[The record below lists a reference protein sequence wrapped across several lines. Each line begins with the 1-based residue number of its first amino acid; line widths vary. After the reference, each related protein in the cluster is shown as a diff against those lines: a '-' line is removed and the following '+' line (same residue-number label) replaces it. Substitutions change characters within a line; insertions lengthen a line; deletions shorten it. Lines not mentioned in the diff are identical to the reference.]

1 MARTFYGD
9 GSLGSGGDGSI
20 GNPFGKWSD
29 IVNAVGDCAGQ
40 GVTTIYIKGTFT
52 VGNHT
57 SHLRFNFTSGD
68 GGAGAFG
75 TDVSNYI
82 VLLPWPGFEGN
93 GQFGSAPGFA
103 ATAAT
108 GTTLFTLDL
117 PYSQMLGI
125 DVYATG
131 SDATARNGVLFNSV
145 FCKFS
150 GYIRC
155 NSIAVSFGADDCVL
169 FNTIA
174 KVTRSDAAASRIP
187 TSIDRIKIYNFTCVS
202 TGASTAAAHSVA
214 GATGDGICQNCAVY
228 GFTGLE
234 WEETGGTPGTWN
246 GSTNCAGQIAVGSQN
261 AHLTTNYVQLTADPF
276 VNLAGDNYFPAA
288 SGQLDGVGTTTYTAT
303 DLVGATWGSPAAI
316 GGLEVALSVA
326 VLSAPAGT
334 PDTLVGSSG
343 NTADLSVNSDTGSG
357 TLYWFLSTSATPPT
371 VANLK
376 TGTGSVAFDNQ
387 AVSGAGAQTM
397 NNKGSLAEKTTYYA
411 HFVQNTTNGD
421 SAIVTS
427 AGIVF
432 GTDAPTLSAPS
443 GTQTGTTTADLS
455 VATTRLTGT
464 LWGVVTTS
472 NTQPSTTQIKAGQDH
487 TGAAAQFAANDAT
500 VSNPQLFSA
509 TGLPSGTVLY
519 AHFYQEDAE
528 SDPSNRVTSAS
539 FSTVPV
545 LTSPSGTP
553 DATTGPTGNTAS
565 LSVSTVG
572 VGGTLYWF
580 ISTSASPP
588 TAANLKTG
596 VGATSFGSQAVAA
609 SGSQSIPNVGSLAEK
624 VTYYA
629 HFLRNNGTD
638 SAIVSSSGI
647 VIPTDAP
654 VLSAAVGTAGDATA
668 ALSVATTRVGV
679 GTLWV
684 VVTTA
689 VTQPSTTQ
697 IKAGQNHLGAA
708 AAYASSD
715 ASVSNPQLFSA
726 VGLVNGTGYYAHFY
740 QEDVA
745 SDPSNRITSNS
756 FTPTGAGIY
765 NVDSFSP
772 PVIRPGDTVT
782 VGISGAWNAGGKTAT
797 LNGHPVT
804 LTSQSAIQVQF
815 TAPALHTD
823 PTYNDTRYAVAMQF
837 VLTDGGFQGVKNYI
851 EQPPSGYDFLDIVS
865 IGGIWV
871 NDVGVA
877 IGDDHLG
884 HFTAGSGD
892 PISDDG
898 ILSHIVGFPAIYE
911 YWRFDESEATWTAA
925 ATETFYE
932 TVAFVGP
939 NYAAVTYYEGIAT
952 AGFDATAGFNVA
964 TANISA
970 YAETGAAVPGLTLDP
985 PTGQLT
991 GTPTVQGAYN
1001 YTVRAMDSDSNTAFS
1016 NTWVITVHETPVWT
1030 GAPANQ
1036 TWVDGQ
1042 NISLNLAALIN
1053 ANGFGP
1059 AASFA
1064 QTAGALPSTVTLD
1077 VGTGLISGTLDADA
1091 SQSSPYNGQDFTAT
1105 NPAGVGAMPGSF
1117 NIVVNP
1123 HVPLFFGPIAN
1134 FAVNGSGAM
1143 APLDVSGEFAT
1154 YIDTYAFVGAVPTGI
1169 TIDNSGVIT
1178 GTPSTFGVY
1187 ANIKVRAT
1195 NVTGSIDSNAFTI
1208 TSTAEGAT
1216 FTGSIANIGP
1226 LGLNVAMAP
1235 VDVSGE
1241 FGGGP
1246 ATGYEWVGNPP
1257 TGVVI
1262 SAVGVI
1268 SGTPTVAG
1276 SFNGRKIR
1284 KLNSGGNAESNAFNI
1299 TVTGGLPVQ
1308 LAPIPNRSTLNGTDV
1323 GSIDFTAYFS
1333 GAVSVAVT
1341 VLPTGLIDTAGVV
1354 TGVLTTVQVKSVV
1367 VTASN
1372 VNGDTV
1378 VGFTWTV
1385 LTLIPTL
1392 SNIVEYPRGTT
1403 ALVRITSD
1411 RNGGTLYWV
1420 ITGSATVPSIAQI
1433 KLGQDH
1439 TGAAAVDAGT
1449 IAVAYI
1455 GEQSIAATGLSVS
1468 TSYWVHAVHNVVAG
1482 DSLRDSSAEW
1492 QTRSTDASG
1501 ASSWFQF
1508 F

>member
-9 GSLGSGGDGSI
+9 GSLGSGGDGSS

-52 VGNHT
+52 VGNHV

-93 GQFGSAPGFA
+93 GLFGSAPGFA
-103 ATAAT
+103 VTAAN
-108 GTTLFTLDL
+108 GTTVFTLDL

-131 SDATARNGVLFNSV
+131 SDANARHGVSLNSV

-155 NSIAVSFGADDCVL
+155 NSIAASFGADDCVL

-187 TSIDRIKIYNFTCVS
+187 TGIDRIKLYNFTCVS
-202 TGASTAAAHSVA
+202 TGSSTAAAHSVA

-276 VNLAGDNYFPAA
+276 VNLAGGNYFPAA

-343 NTADLSVNSDTGSG
+343 NTADLSVTTDTGSG

-756 FTPTGAGIY
+756 FTPTGAGVY

-837 VLTDGGFQGVKNYI
+837 VLTDGGFQGVKNYT

-892 PISDDG
+892 PISNDG

-952 AGFDATAGFNVA
+952 AGFDTTAGFNVA

-1001 YTVRAMDSDSNTAFS
+1001 YTVRATDSDANTAFS
-1016 NTWVITVHETPVWT
+1016 NTWVITVHEIPVWT

-1036 TWVDGQ
+1036 AWVDGQ

-1064 QTAGALPSTVTLD
+1064 QTAGALPSTVTLN
-1077 VGTGLISGTLDADA
+1077 VGTGLISGTLNADA

-1123 HVPLFFGPIAN
+1123 RAPLFYGPLANIGPLAGGIAMTL
-1134 FAVNGSGAM
+1134 V
-1143 APLDVSGEFAT
+1143 DVSGEFAT
-1154 YIDTYAFVGAVPTGI
+1154 YINTYAFVGAVPAGI
-1169 TIDNSGVIT
+1169 SIDNSGVIS
-1178 GTPSTFGVY
+1178 GTPTTYGTFAG
-1187 ANIKVRAT
+1187 IKVRAT
-1195 NVTGSIDSNAFTI
+1195 NATGSIDSNTFTI
-1208 TSTAEGAT
+1208 TASAEAPT
-1216 FTGSIANIGP
+1216 FPGNIANVGP
-1226 LGLNVAMAP
+1226 LAQGSPIAP
-1235 VDVSGE
+1235 IDVSGE

-1246 ATGYEWVGNPP
+1246 AVSYAFVGTPQPNLVVSNLGIITGTPFVG
-1257 TGVVI
+1257 GVV
-1262 SAVGVI
+1262 
-1268 SGTPTVAG
+1268 AG
-1276 SFNGRKIR
+1276 LKIR
-1284 KLNSGGNAESNAFNI
+1284 KTNPGGSADSNAFSI
-1299 TVTGGLPVQ
+1299 TVVGTLPVVTSPP
-1308 LAPIPNRSTLNGTDV
+1308 LPNRSNYV
-1323 GSIDFTAYFS
+1323 GNVINVDFTALFT
-1333 GAVSVAVT
+1333 GAVSVALT
-1341 VLPTGLIDTAGVV
+1341 NLPAGLVDTAGVV
-1354 TGVLTTVQVKSVV
+1354 AGTLTTVQSKV
-1367 VTASN
+1367 VTVTATN
-1372 VNGDTV
+1372 AFGNTV
-1378 VGFTWTV
+1378 VTFTWGV
-1385 LTLIPTL
+1385 LSAVPVFA
-1392 SNIVEYPRGTT
+1392 SVPN
-1403 ALVRITSD
+1403 LVR
-1411 RNGGTLYWV
+1411 
-1420 ITGSATVPSIAQI
+1420 SATKSIS
-1433 KLGQDH
+1433 LGFAAYLTAGEAPYTFTL
-1439 TGAAAVDAGT
+1439 TGAALPTGLVLDG
-1449 IAVAYI
+1449 
-1455 GEQSIAATGLSVS
+1455 ATGN
-1468 TSYWVHAVHNVVAG
+1468 VHGLVLLANIGLYAGIKITATNGAGADETNVF
-1482 DSLRDSSAEW
+1482 DW
-1492 QTRSTDASG
+1492 TIQTPTEGGGRMSMG
-1501 ASSWFQF
+1501 LGV
-1508 F
+1508 